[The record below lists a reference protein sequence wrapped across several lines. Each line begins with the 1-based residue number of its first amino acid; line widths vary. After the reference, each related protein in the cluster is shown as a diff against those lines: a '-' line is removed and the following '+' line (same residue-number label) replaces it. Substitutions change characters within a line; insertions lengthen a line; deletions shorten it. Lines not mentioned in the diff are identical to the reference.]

1 MPFYFCIP
9 LKSKQ
14 TASDWLLVENLFNKT
29 IKSIYNQ
36 IADDYKILVAC
47 HEKPEIHMKVDS
59 RIEFLLADY
68 EPPKKIDKSI
78 DGKVQEHSRMLDKT
92 EKKDMLASR
101 VKEYGGGYVMFMDAD
116 DIVSNRLVAYV
127 QNDNNV
133 FGYIIKRGYEYSYKS
148 SKIKY
153 EFLFHRICGSSLI
166 LRLSENDLPSDED
179 IKNRSGMFMKLMWRG
194 HYYVEENAKN
204 LHRPL
209 KTLPFFAGMY
219 VINTGQNESQIF
231 GNIGWKRKILRKMMP
246 EFRLSKKIKREFA
259 LD

>member
-1 MPFYFCIP
+1 MTFYFCIP

-14 TASDWLLVENLFNKT
+14 TSSDWQIVESLFNKT

-68 EPPKKIDKSI
+68 APPKKMDKSI
-78 DGKVQEHSRMLDKT
+78 DSKVQEHSRMLDKSA
-92 EKKDMLASR
+92 KMDLLARR
-101 VKEYGGGYVMFMDAD
+101 VKEYGGGYLMFMDAD
-116 DIVSNRLVAYV
+116 DIVSNRLVEYV
-127 QNDNNV
+127 QNDNYAY
-133 FGYIIKRGYEYSYKS
+133 GYVVKRGYEYNYKS

-153 EFLFHRICGSSLI
+153 EFWFNRICGSSHI
-166 LRLSENDLPSDED
+166 LRLSESDLPSDED
-179 IKNRSGMFMKLMWRG
+179 IKNRSGVLMKLMWRG
-194 HYYVEENAKN
+194 HYYAEENSRK

-209 KTLPFFAGMY
+209 KVLPFFACMY
-219 VINTGQNESQIF
+219 VINTSQNDSQTF
-231 GNIGWKRKILRKMMP
+231 GNIGWKRKILRKTMP
-246 EFRLSKKIKREFA
+246 EFSLSNKIKREFA